1 MSVADRWQ
9 RPAEAPGGANTGMT
23 EERTYSEGKKKRATK
38 VTDGLILSGAVSQ
51 ANGSRN

>member
-9 RPAEAPGGANTGMT
+9 RLAEAPGGANTSRT

-38 VTDGLILSGAVSQ
+38 VDRGFNTLWSCFPS
-51 ANGSRN
+51 